1 MSKQNAKNKG
11 RKEPKLAKNVAK
23 SSLEIGEELNIEP
36 RLRPAK
42 TGSVSQNTSK
52 PIKPRKN
59 NKKFATLMSPT
70 ILHSLPLRSHPLLK
84 MSFFHFANDVSLL
97 MLWIHH
103 LLKTITMLLLFLSL

>member
-52 PIKPRKN
+52 PIKPRKIIKIRYAHVAN
-59 NKKFATLMSPT
+59 DFVRCLSHCVGEAFQNLFTLKT
-70 ILHSLPLRSHPLLK
+70 NLLILLTLRSYTQFLK
-84 MSFFHFANDVSLL
+84 YYN
-97 MLWIHH
+97 II
-103 LLKTITMLLLFLSL
+103 KRKK

>member
-70 ILHSLPLRSHPLLK
+70 TSSV
-84 MSFFHFANDVSLL
+84 AQN
-97 MLWIHH
+97 
-103 LLKTITMLLLFLSL
+103 LFYSQN